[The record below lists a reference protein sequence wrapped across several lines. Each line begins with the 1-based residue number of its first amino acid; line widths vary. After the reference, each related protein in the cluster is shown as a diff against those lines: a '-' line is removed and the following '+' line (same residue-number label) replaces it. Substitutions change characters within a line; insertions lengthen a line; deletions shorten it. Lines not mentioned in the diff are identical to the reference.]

1 MGQNLGLSSKGF
13 MGPID
18 PNFMGPVQGG
28 NTLTSAG
35 DLFAAMPIGGMITA
49 YTKGGAGGF
58 VSGVVGTATAGAVS
72 GAVATGTAAGAMT
85 GGTAALAAIP
95 GWGWAAMAGLA
106 LLGGSKG
113 TYVKSTGE
121 SGKSF
126 DAAGRVVSTDAY
138 RYAVDN
144 SNADKVVEA
153 MNATYLDAARKL
165 GIDTKAS
172 SFYYGSNDSNG
183 GRMAVGA
190 TVGGKDVYNSGEVAS
205 GEGEAKLA
213 ASQAVLSALQGSDL
227 PKYLQG
233 IFDGVDATKLK
244 QADIDTLMN
253 SAAGFKDLHDTL
265 DKLPFAELKDASYAT
280 MTGLADAVKEYQRAG
295 ETLPQTVARLGTGF
309 VMVNDAFETMGLKM
323 YDVSVKG
330 AAAAQGLIDTAGG
343 LDVLMGQ
350 LQSYY
355 QNFYTQAERDQGT
368 YKNLSNIAGQNGYQV
383 TPEQLAGYTKDQVRA
398 FIDEASKDQSESGK
412 KLFALLLKYQ
422 NDWFSVHERGVT
434 GAGSVYPTSASS
446 AARDLVSAQQKASEA
461 QAAIDRQIADNAA
474 AAAAAQASALQEA
487 VDYLAGATANIGQ
500 WLNKLNTTD
509 AGGLSPEQQRANSW
523 ASLQSQLVLAQGGS
537 RDAMSGITGYADTYI
552 AAIKATSKSA
562 AEEQSAISRVK
573 AQVGNLPS
581 QVSAEQFI
589 VNALNE
595 NLGNQGDIAQRLE
608 ELKTAKI
615 IADLTVNAISEITK
629 LIKYVTDTDLLPA
642 DLKALALAESSEMLK
657 TIKLVSDTSVLTA
670 GEKIAI
676 LEGSSEAT
684 RLVNLALGSDLPDEY
699 KRLAL
704 NTYDNILKT
713 VNFAVTDIADPTQRA
728 LALSTTGSVLKTIS
742 AAAGVMD
749 ANALLVA
756 AAQSAT
762 INKLVTAS
770 GGVLTA
776 DQQLL
781 LNNVSSYNKTIQ
793 LLISGDSSNTVE
805 SFMQAHF
812 GTKTVDVVVN
822 MLGGDANSLV
832 SGYVNDLLGKVRA
845 GTMTEGSAVAQA
857 YTAAARY
864 HVTQQQ
870 IADSTGYSLP
880 DVQAMFDRYNIPRF
894 AVGTDLVPRDMLA
907 MIHQG
912 EQIVP
917 KAYNPHANGMG
928 GGGGQ
933 NLQALQQEIAMLRAD
948 ARASQI
954 QMASLMARLTK
965 THERWDA
972 DGLPTTRVETA

>member
-1 MGQNLGLSSKGF
+1 
-13 MGPID
+13 
-18 PNFMGPVQGG
+18 
-28 NTLTSAG
+28 
-35 DLFAAMPIGGMITA
+35 
-49 YTKGGAGGF
+49 
-58 VSGVVGTATAGAVS
+58 
-72 GAVATGTAAGAMT
+72 
-85 GGTAALAAIP
+85 
-95 GWGWAAMAGLA
+95 MAGLA
-106 LLGGSKG
+106 LLGGNTS
-113 TYVKSTGE
+113 VPVNSTGE

-126 DAAGRVVSTDAY
+126 DASGRLTATDAY

-144 SNADKVVEA
+144 SSADQVVGA
-153 MNATYLDAARKL
+153 MNATYIDAARKL
-165 GIDTKAS
+165 GITTQAS
-172 SFYYGSNDSNG
+172 HFSYGSNDANG
-183 GRMAVGA
+183 GHMAVSA
-190 TVGGKDVYNSGEVAS
+190 EVGGKQVFNTGEVAS
-205 GEGEAKLA
+205 GDGAAKLA
-213 ASQAVLSALQGSDL
+213 ASQAVIAALKGSDL
-227 PKYLQG
+227 PNYLQG
-233 IFDGVDATKLK
+233 IFDGVDATKIT

-265 DKLPFAELKDASYAT
+265 DKLPFAALKDSSHAT
-280 MTGLADAVKEYQRAG
+280 MVSLMDSVKEYQKAG
-295 ETLPQTVARLGTGF
+295 ETLPQTVVRLGTGLAT
-309 VMVNDAFETMGLKM
+309 VNDAFGTMGLQM
-323 YDVSVKG
+323 YEVSVKG
-330 AAAAQGLIDTAGG
+330 AAGAQGLIELAGG

-355 QNFYTQAERDQGT
+355 QNFYTQAERDAAT
-368 YKNLSNIAGQNGYQV
+368 YQNLSTVAANAGYSV
-383 TPEQLAGYTKDQVRA
+383 TPEQLAGYTTAQVRA

-422 NDWFSVHERGVT
+422 NDWFQAHERGAT
-434 GAGSVYPTSASS
+434 GSTSAATSTATASS
-446 AARDLVSAQQKASEA
+446 AASALVAAQQQALDA

-474 AAAAAQASALQEA
+474 AQAAAQAAALKEA
-487 VDYLAGATANIGQ
+487 VDYLANATANIGQ

-509 AGGLSPEQQRANSW
+509 AGGLSPDQQRANSW

-552 AAIKATSKSA
+552 AAIKATAKSA

-573 AQVGNLPS
+573 AQVGNLPA

-595 NLGNQGDIAQRLE
+595 NLGNAGEIAKRLE

-629 LIKYVTDTDLLPA
+629 LIKFVTDTDLLPA
-642 DLKALALAESSEMLK
+642 DLKTLAMAESGEMLK
-657 TIKLVSDTSVLTA
+657 TIKLVSDSTRLTS

-684 RLVNLALGSDLPDEY
+684 RLLNLALGSVDMPDDY

-713 VNFAVTDIADPTQRA
+713 VNFAVQNIVDPTQRA

-749 ANALLVA
+749 SNALLVA

-762 INKLVTAS
+762 INKIVTAS

-781 LNNVSSYNKTIQ
+781 LNNISSYNKEVQII
-793 LLISGDSSNTVE
+793 ISQGSINTVD
-805 SFMQAHF
+805 SFMATHF
-812 GTKTVDVVVN
+812 GSQTVDVVVS
-822 MLGGDANSLV
+822 MLGDADVRAML
-832 SGYVNDLLGKVRA
+832 SGYINDVLRQVREGTIAA
-845 GTMTEGSAVAQA
+845 GAGVADV
-857 YTAAARY
+857 YAAAKRY
-864 HVTQQQ
+864 KFTQQD
-870 IADSTGYSLP
+870 IAIASGYSLGE
-880 DVQAMFDRYNIPRF
+880 VQNLFDSYGIPRF